1 MDSKNLQESPVNSKL
16 VAKQSKA
23 ELKQIAQVEQM
34 KHQKMDKI
42 KFILAIVVA
51 SASVWGYY
59 ALDGKMPKV
68 AVVALPIIG
77 VAIALAMV
85 FFWCDMGKR
94 LTAYIKDSYVEL
106 KKVVWPER
114 NDAIKTTLY
123 VVAFV
128 AVLAM
133 FIYIVDAT
141 VSWLIFDKLLNRG

>member
-1 MDSKNLQESPVNSKL
+1 MDSKNLQESPVKTKL
-16 VAKQSKA
+16 TAKQSKA
-23 ELKQIAQVEQM
+23 ELKLKAQDEQL

-42 KFILAIVVA
+42 KFFLAIIVA

-59 ALDGKMPKV
+59 ALDGKMPKLAV
-68 AVVALPIIG
+68 AALPIVG
-77 VAIALAMV
+77 VAVALAMV

-133 FIYIVDAT
+133 FIYLADASI
-141 VSWLIFDKLLNRG
+141 SWLFFDVLLKRG